1 MIAVTKPQVKNTWGC
16 LKWGEVRQDPL
27 LEALEGAWYCLH
39 LGVRLLAPGAA
50 KECFSCVKPQH
61 MRLFVPAVVGNH
73 ESEEGRL
80 VLEMKD
86 NISTPRTKPGA

>member
-1 MIAVTKPQVKNTWGC
+1 MIAVMKPQVKNTWDC
-16 LKWGEVRQDPL
+16 LKRGEDPL
-27 LEALEGAWYCLH
+27 LEALEGAWHCLH

-61 MRLFVPAVVGNH
+61 MQHMRLFVPAVVGNH
-73 ESEEGRL
+73 ESEEGRP

-86 NISTPRTKPGA
+86 NIFTPNKPGA